1 MTIDQRIVS
10 KNRRTAIAL
19 VGVIGG
25 MVALTGASVP
35 LYRLFCK
42 LTGYGGTTQEANAAP
57 VEAGTETLTVRFDA
71 NVAAGMPWEFS
82 APRPI
87 KVRLDESAVVA
98 FAAKNLASE
107 PILGSATSNVT
118 PFSAGPFFTKIQC
131 FCFTEQ
137 LLMPGEVKG
146 FPVTFVVDPK
156 IAEDPETR
164 DVQTITLS
172 YTFFNMGRDAR
183 DRYLREH
190 NVAAGLNGTGDSLT
204 NLSGSRSVANE

>member
-1 MTIDQRIVS
+1 
-10 KNRRTAIAL
+10 
-19 VGVIGG
+19 

-42 LTGYGGTTQEANAAP
+42 LTGYSGTTQEANAAP
-57 VEAGTETLTVRFDA
+57 VKAAAGTITVRFDA

-82 APRPI
+82 APKPVQ
-87 KVRLDESAVVA
+87 VRFGENTVVA

-107 PILGSATSNVT
+107 PILGTATSNVT
-118 PFSAGPFFTKIQC
+118 PFKAGPYFTKIQC

-156 IAEDPETR
+156 IAEDPNTR
-164 DVQTITLS
+164 DVLTITLS
-172 YTFFNMGRDAR
+172 YTFFNKGREER
-183 DRYLREH
+183 DRYLREQET
-190 NVAAGLNGTGDSLT
+190 AARSSDASGD
-204 NLSGSRSVANE
+204 